1 MEHVLGIFSPKLMN
15 VPQVIKKF
23 VRALNVFSSSLSK
36 HIYVNA
42 LFGQKNLVMVNKNG
56 TTLALKLV

>member
-1 MEHVLGIFSPKLMN
+1 MN
-15 VPQVIKKF
+15 MPQVIKKF

-42 LFGQKNLVMVNKNG
+42 LFGQENLVMVNKWNIVG
-56 TTLALKLV
+56 TKVGLRYKN